1 MNTKTEIIKGIKKV
15 FNEAKFYVKQN
26 GDLTMSL
33 DGNFVDHKWTKDSFI
48 NK

>member
-15 FNEAKFYVKQN
+15 FNEAEFYVKQN